1 MTRING
7 FNPNLPPVNPKLTG
21 KNAQTNEQTQAE
33 AANTSFKSSED
44 VLSFLANTSYVPLET
59 QQADSTPAKNVVHVS
74 QFVTPEQAQRI
85 AGSVTQFQG
94 LYSTLSNNAMSELN
108 IPKELADKVALETIE
123 TKYMP
128 A

>member
-7 FNPNLPPVNPKLTG
+7 FNPNLPPVNPNLTS
-21 KNAQTNEQTQAE
+21 KKAQSSEQTQAE

-44 VLSFLANTSYVPLET
+44 VLNYLANTSYVPLES
-59 QQADSTPAKNVVHVS
+59 QQSENTSSKKVIPVS
-74 QFVTPEQAQRI
+74 QYVTPEQAQRI
-85 AGSVTQFQG
+85 AGSVAQFQG
-94 LYSTLSNNAMSELN
+94 LYTTLANNAMNELN
-108 IPKELADKVALETIE
+108 IPQDLAGQVALETIE